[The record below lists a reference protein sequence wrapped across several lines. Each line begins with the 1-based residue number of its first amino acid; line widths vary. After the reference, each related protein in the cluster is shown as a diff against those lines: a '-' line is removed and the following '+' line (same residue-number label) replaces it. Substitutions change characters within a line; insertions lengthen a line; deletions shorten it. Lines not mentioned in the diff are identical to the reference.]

1 MRQKKNRK
9 KYCRFNFIDV
19 IGSGSR
25 IITSANPHSWWRGQ
39 RLGFH
44 VPVLPTKG
52 SCVKHCGL
60 WIPRKD
66 ITLVITSVV
75 QVILLPECRT
85 IRGFLSVIQ
94 REWIDAGHPFSDR
107 YRNGP
112 WSPKNQKT
120 SSDGS
125 SFFLFLHAINHLIA
139 TYPSHFQFN
148 RYKLYRIVSF
158 YFIY

>member
-1 MRQKKNRK
+1 M
-9 KYCRFNFIDV
+9 
-19 IGSGSR
+19 
-25 IITSANPHSWWRGQ
+25 
-39 RLGFH
+39 
-44 VPVLPTKG
+44 
-52 SCVKHCGL
+52 
-60 WIPRKD
+60 
-66 ITLVITSVV
+66 
-75 QVILLPECRT
+75 
-85 IRGFLSVIQ
+85 IQ

-148 RYKLYRIVSF
+148 RLK
-158 YFIY
+158 

>member
-1 MRQKKNRK
+1 M
-9 KYCRFNFIDV
+9 
-19 IGSGSR
+19 
-25 IITSANPHSWWRGQ
+25 
-39 RLGFH
+39 
-44 VPVLPTKG
+44 
-52 SCVKHCGL
+52 
-60 WIPRKD
+60 
-66 ITLVITSVV
+66 
-75 QVILLPECRT
+75 
-85 IRGFLSVIQ
+85 IQ

-148 RYKLYRIVSF
+148 RYSLIHLTCDSNFFLVHY
-158 YFIY
+158 Y